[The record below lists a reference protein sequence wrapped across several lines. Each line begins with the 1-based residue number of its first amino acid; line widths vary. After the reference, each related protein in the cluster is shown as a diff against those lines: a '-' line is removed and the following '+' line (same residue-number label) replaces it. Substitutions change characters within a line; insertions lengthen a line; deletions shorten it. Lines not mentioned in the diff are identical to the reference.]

1 MIGPAIEGLMV
12 TSTVRGAGKTCLIAG
27 LASSL
32 IQQGFTVQAIK
43 PLEVDALNTHRPNY
57 QTLQSASH
65 RFWDQDFLNKATRA
79 MQQIDPI
86 QVDIPQQ
93 ITPILWSRVIDIC
106 RRTAFPTFIE
116 APGSIASSF
125 RRLENGRHW
134 GALTWANQLGIPLL
148 LVTPK
153 TTNLITDT
161 APALAYLLHQLSQQI
176 GEPTPQLLG
185 SPFLSSKCI
194 GWVAVESSPPTTP
207 LPYFDEECLFLSQ
220 EYRIPFLGT
229 LPFSSRISVQEN
241 QAGNLAELVGAEID
255 LLPVQQALKVFV

>member
-43 PLEVDALNTHRPNY
+43 PLEVEALNTHRPDY
-57 QTLQSASH
+57 QTLQHSSNTSC
-65 RFWDQDFLNKATRA
+65 DQDFLNKATRA

-86 QVDIPQQ
+86 WVDIPQQ
-93 ITPILWSRVIDIC
+93 ITPLLWSRVIDIC
-106 RRTAFPTFIE
+106 RRTAFPTLIE
-116 APGSIASSF
+116 APGIIASSF
-125 RRLENGRHW
+125 RSLENGRHW
-134 GALTWANQLGIPLL
+134 GAMTWANQLGIPLL

-153 TTNLITDT
+153 TTNLIADT
-161 APALAYLLHQLSQQI
+161 APALAYLLYQLSQQL
-176 GEPTPQLLG
+176 GGASSPQ
-185 SPFLSSKCI
+185 FLNSKCI
-194 GWVAVESSPPTTP
+194 GWVAVESTPPTTP

-229 LPFSSRISVQEN
+229 LPFSPRISVPEN